1 MSVRGT
7 CKRLDAGP
15 HGGTTCMHMDI
26 RLYLMCAEREYSAQ
40 PCLCHHR
47 LHLKDT

>member
-1 MSVRGT
+1 MAGRAAS
-7 CKRLDAGP
+7 KPLDAGP
-15 HGGTTCMHMDI
+15 HGGMTCMHIDI

>member
-1 MSVRGT
+1 MSVRGSY
-7 CKRLDAGP
+7 KRLDAGP
-15 HGGTTCMHMDI
+15 HDGTTCMHMDI
-26 RLYLMCAEREYSAQ
+26 SLYLMCAEREYSAQ